1 MSLFGPSW
9 LTFACSVAL
18 SGALLGTVGFVKGCD
33 YEKGKA
39 TVALLKATQEAREIE
54 ANWQTNLEAQNE
66 LDVEEKVRMAADY
79 DRGLERL
86 RNRAPVRMSSP
97 SASSCAGASPEQ
109 LSRPDAELAL
119 RIAADA
125 DRTAAELRTCKA
137 WVETVTGK
145 H

>member
-9 LTFACSVAL
+9 LTFAGSVAL

-39 TVALLKATQEAREIE
+39 TAALLKATQEAREIE
-54 ANWQTNLEAQNE
+54 ANWQINLQAQNE
-66 LDVEEKVRMAADY
+66 LDVEEKVRMAANY

-86 RNRAPVRMSSP
+86 RNRAPVRMP
-97 SASSCAGASPEQ
+97 QAAASACVGAGPEQ

-125 DRTAAELRTCKA
+125 DQTAADLRTCKA
-137 WVETVTGK
+137 WIKAVTQ
-145 H
+145 